1 MARALDAGSDDA
13 FTCRTSELR
22 GKETDPQ
29 PDRVG
34 IKQDHCNLELLVVI
48 CCSITLVLQTHC
60 RPRPELDIDL
70 FPAHLSP
77 GNSEAG
83 ARPVG

>member
-1 MARALDAGSDDA
+1 M
-13 FTCRTSELR
+13 TW
-22 GKETDPQ
+22 KN
-29 PDRVG
+29 V
-34 IKQDHCNLELLVVI
+34 KQVTV
-48 CCSITLVLQTHC
+48 LVLNWAARVTRADNSKQPIHIGRLFPVDVTINGPPFLHITVSQTHC

-70 FPAHLSP
+70 IPAHLSP